1 MNNSLPL
8 YLHKINNIKLLNKYK
23 LEIKDSIKINN
34 SKVKVLN
41 IYIKDLNNN
50 IDKNNKKIN
59 KLMSQNKIRK
69 KYVCSI
75 CAIKK
80 LNKADL
86 ESHICRFEY
95 FRPVYHNSENIYD
108 HILHEI
114 LKENHILNNDLES
127 KYKSI
132 KITTKRSVSLINTL
146 QDIIERIKILSKVCH
161 KCKKGIDINN
171 YYLEEV
177 GCKYN
182 HILCNKCFD
191 NNDQCPL
198 CFEILQNEIC
208 PICLERKKYI
218 IDVKCGNNHK
228 ICKKCINTI
237 LETQPKCPFCR
248 VNIKNTEYN

>member
-1 MNNSLPL
+1 MFA
-8 YLHKINNIKLLNKYK
+8 
-23 LEIKDSIKINN
+23 
-34 SKVKVLN
+34 KVKVIN
-41 IYIKDLNNN
+41 IYIKDLSNN

-59 KLMSQNKIRK
+59 KLMSQNKIK
-69 KYVCSI
+69 KRYVCSI
-75 CAIKK
+75 CAVKK

-86 ESHICRFEY
+86 ESHTCRFEY

-127 KYKSI
+127 KYKSMKVTI
-132 KITTKRSVSLINTL
+132 KLNLKLNNTL
-146 QDIIERIKILSKVCH
+146 ENIIERIKILSKVCH
-161 KCKKGIDINN
+161 KCKVGCCVNNN

-182 HILCNKCFD
+182 HILCNKCFN

-198 CFEILQNEIC
+198 CDEILQNEIC
-208 PICLERKKYI
+208 PICLERKKNI

-237 LETQPKCPFCR
+237 LDTQPKCPFCR
-248 VNIKNTEYN
+248 VRIKNIESN